1 MTSTSTGAE
10 LRDAAIDTVEAAEEF
25 KGDWCEAVYGVV
37 RQIALRNEFFTTDD
51 VWKAARA
58 FGAPKTDPRVMGAVM
73 RRISR
78 DDVAYRTRHWREST
92 RPACHRRPIA
102 LWCSRIYDP
111 STP

>member
-51 VWKAARA
+51 VWRLIEH
-58 FGAPKTDPRVMGAVM
+58 P
-73 RRISR
+73 
-78 DDVAYRTRHWREST
+78 RES
-92 RPACHRRPIA
+92 RA
-102 LWCSRIYDP
+102 LGFE
-111 STP
+111 